1 MTASS
6 EVRSNCQIASG
17 FLGLL
22 GSFEHISLIP
32 VPLGNWKMLGRLI
45 FCPCWKTWF
54 GWWWLSFDL
63 KSCVKNRK
71 FFPAA
76 AVGELR
82 FLRRGLLGKDLFS
95 ERKRASRFH
104 SLWHHHLEAWALRL
118 VFVLAGCHEESSRT
132 FGGDA
137 SLILPSFALDGAA
150 WQQLCTCF
158 AALHPPSQVEPWRN
172 SGHWIILYEIKWC
185 CRMNMKIQRLFH
197 SMLQSSWLT
206 QFHCMAARGRRVTGT
221 WRMDKYESI

>member
-1 MTASS
+1 M
-6 EVRSNCQIASG
+6 CQK
-17 FLGLL
+17 
-22 GSFEHISLIP
+22 P
-32 VPLGNWKMLGRLI
+32 
-45 FCPCWKTWF
+45 
-54 GWWWLSFDL
+54 
-63 KSCVKNRK
+63 KNLK

-82 FLRRGLLGKDLFS
+82 FLSRRLLEKDLFS
-95 ERKRASRFH
+95 ERKRASRN
-104 SLWHHHLEAWALRL
+104 SLWHHHLEALLRL
-118 VFVLAGCHEESSRT
+118 VFVLAAHEESSRT

-158 AALHPPSQVEPWRN
+158 AGLHPPSQVEPWRN

-185 CRMNMKIQRLFH
+185 CKMNMKIQRSFH

-221 WRMDKYESI
+221 WSMDEYKSFLSDDTMHQEPSNWM